1 MFDFIFFWVYGRK
14 KHDKYCVYH
23 NAWKEWFVKQKHN
36 LCIYDDVCKNIK
48 AFGTMH
54 ENCHR
59 RLTWVKQRKLK
70 VSNIFT
76 CRFIFFFVFFFSNKE
91 YQSASELHGAECLNK
106 KRPGID
112 RVSWC
117 STEFFPIVNVI
128 ALQHSEAS
136 HSASSC
142 LTIYC
147 GYKNCEL
154 YRLIFTRIIFEN

>member
-1 MFDFIFFWVYGRK
+1 MVALFGWRELNILDWINMFDFTFFWVYGRK

-36 LCIYDDVCKNIK
+36 LCIYDAVCKNIK

-76 CRFIFFFVFFFSNKE
+76 CRFIFFFVFFFQTKSINQHQNCMVRNAWIKNDL
-91 YQSASELHGAECLNK
+91 ELIVFHGVVQN
-106 KRPGID
+106 
-112 RVSWC
+112 
-117 STEFFPIVNVI
+117 FF
-128 ALQHSEAS
+128 L
-136 HSASSC
+136 SSM
-142 LTIYC
+142 
-147 GYKNCEL
+147 
-154 YRLIFTRIIFEN
+154 